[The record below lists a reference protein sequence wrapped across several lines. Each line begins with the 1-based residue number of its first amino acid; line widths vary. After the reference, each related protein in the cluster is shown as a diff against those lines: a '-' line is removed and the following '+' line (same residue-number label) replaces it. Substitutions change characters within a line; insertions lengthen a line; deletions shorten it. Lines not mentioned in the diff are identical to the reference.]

1 MKFLKFAGKTG
12 VKVKIIETEQYG
24 DNLGEALAR
33 LIPQLSP
40 TARIPGREDIER
52 IIADTGTH
60 LLAAVDEKSDEI
72 VGILT
77 LVIYD
82 IPTARRAWIEDV
94 VVDAEHR
101 GEHIG
106 LALVD
111 KAIEIAR
118 ECHANQINLTSNPRR
133 TAARSLYRRCGFTEV
148 ETTLFRLKL

>member
-1 MKFLKFAGKTG
+1 M
-12 VKVKIIETEQYG
+12 KIIETEQYS
-24 DNLGEALAR
+24 DNLEEAFAR

-52 IIADTGTH
+52 MITDNGTH
-60 LLAAVDEKSDEI
+60 LLTAVDEKTDEI

-118 ECHANQINLTSNPRR
+118 KCRADQINLTSNPRR

-148 ETTLFRLKL
+148 DTTLFRLRL